1 MFLLLKNYNNSV
13 VMNNNLKDSINKISN
28 VVGYIVSSLV
38 KSFVS
43 LLRMLLLSSP
53 QVAFQSKKYKKYK
66 NSETCCVLGN
76 GPSLKEALNNKE
88 VQLDDSDVFAVNM
101 FCSSDCFT
109 IIKPQF
115 YFLVDSAYFS
125 PKDERNEKLVDV
137 LIEKFNMVDWHMYLV
152 ISSSSA
158 KGRLLQNLH
167 NSNIEVIKMNSTTIE
182 GFRFLNHFLFRKR
195 MGMPRCQTVV
205 NFALMTGIDMGYKTI
220 LLYGADHTWTRD
232 LFVDDDNVVCYG
244 DRHVY
249 NTGLTVIK
257 KDGTIAN
264 LLRQFAMMF
273 ESHHDISEFAKS
285 VGCTILNCTKG
296 SFVDAYQRKK

>member
-1 MFLLLKNYNNSV
+1 MLALLNNYNSSF
-13 VMNNNLKDSINKISN
+13 MNNNLKNSINKVSN
-28 VVGYIVSSLV
+28 VVGYFVSSSV
-38 KSFVS
+38 KSFAS

-53 QVAFQSKKYKKYK
+53 SVAVRSGKYKKYK

-76 GPSLKEALNNKE
+76 GPSLKEALNNNE
-88 VQLDDSDVFAVNM
+88 VVLEGVDVFAVNM
-101 FCSSDCFT
+101 FCSSESFPV
-109 IIKPQF
+109 IKPQF

-125 PKDERNEKLVDV
+125 PQDERNEKLVDI
-137 LIEKFNMVDWHMYLV
+137 LIEKLNMVDWHLYLV
-152 ISSSSA
+152 ISSTSA

-167 NSNIEVIKMNSTTIE
+167 NPNVDVIRMNSTTIE
-182 GFRFLNHFLFRKR
+182 GFRFLNHFLYRIR

-205 NFALMTGIDMGYKTI
+205 NFALMTGIDMGYKSI

-249 NTGLTVIK
+249 NTGLTIIK
-257 KDGTIAN
+257 KEGTIAH

-273 ESHHDISEFAKS
+273 ETHHEINEFAES
-285 VGCTILNCTKG
+285 VGCSVINCTKG